1 MLRQYLVDDVNFFML
16 VVLIISHTL
25 NMVSQHDIS
34 FSFSQA
40 FIEAFVGFEVGSLF
54 NHVL

>member
-1 MLRQYLVDDVNFFML
+1 ML
-16 VVLIISHTL
+16 VGLTRSHTCSL
-25 NMVSQHDIS
+25 NMVSQNGIS